1 MKIRILAI
9 SLLLFSVILSC
20 RNSSKSDEKGLDQEK
35 ITFTPEGS
43 LQFFKKDSSTVD
55 LSIELAETDYE
66 TETGLMYRESM
77 EPNQGM
83 LFIFEDEA
91 PHNFYMKNTYIPLDL
106 FFITKDQKIATIIQN
121 AKPMDE
127 TSLPSEVPVQ
137 YVLEVNAGSAAAWN
151 IKEGDSIS
159 WKRD

>member
-1 MKIRILAI
+1 MRNYLGLVLLLLCAI
-9 SLLLFSVILSC
+9 SCKNTTENNPESLT
-20 RNSSKSDEKGLDQEK
+20 QEK
-35 ITFTPEGS
+35 IVFTPEGS
-43 LQFFKKDSSTVD
+43 LQIFKKDSTSIS

-77 EPNQGM
+77 EADQGM
-83 LFIFEDEA
+83 LFVFDEET

-106 FFITKDQKIATIIQN
+106 FFITKENIIATIIEN

-127 TSLPSEVPVQ
+127 SSLPSEVPVQ
-137 YVLEVNAGSAAAWN
+137 YVLELNAGSALKWN

-159 WKRD
+159 WNRK

>member
-1 MKIRILAI
+1 MRYLLL
-9 SLLLFSVILSC
+9 SLLLFFALSC
-20 RNSSKSDEKGLDQEK
+20 KEKANSNTESLKQEK

-43 LQFFKKDSSTVD
+43 LEIFKKDSSVVS
-55 LSIELAETDYE
+55 LSIELAETAYE

-83 LFIFEDEA
+83 LFIFEDER

-106 FFITKDQKIATIIQN
+106 FFITKDQKIATIIKN
-121 AKPMDE
+121 AKPLDE
-127 TSLPSEVPVQ
+127 SSLPSEVPVQ
-137 YVLEVNAGSAAAWN
+137 YVLEVNAGAAAQWN
-151 IKEGDSIS
+151 IQEGDSIS

>member
-1 MKIRILAI
+1 MRHYLGLA
-9 SLLLFSVILSC
+9 LLLQCVISC
-20 RNSSKSDEKGLDQEK
+20 KNTTENNSESLTQEK
-35 ITFTPEGS
+35 IVFTPEGS
-43 LQFFKKDSSTVD
+43 LQIFKKDSTSIS

-77 EPNQGM
+77 EADQGM
-83 LFIFEDEA
+83 LFVFDEET

-106 FFITKDQKIATIIQN
+106 FFITKENIIATIIEN

-127 TSLPSEVPVQ
+127 SSLPSEVPVQ
-137 YVLEVNAGSAAAWN
+137 YVLELNAGSALKWN

-159 WKRD
+159 WNRK